1 MERVQKA
8 IEEMTKEVKELPSK
22 LKKEQ
27 VEGLL
32 DVFLQ
37 KRRVFVTGAGRS
49 RLIGRAFAMRLMHL
63 DFNVYVIG
71 ETTTP
76 SLKSEDILLAISGSG
91 ETTIIVTASK
101 MAKDTGSTIVALTSH
116 KDSTL
121 GKLADLI
128 IEIPGR
134 TKMEEEKSYISR
146 QIKGKYA
153 PLTPMG
159 TLFEVS
165 TFLFLEG
172 VISELM
178 ARTGKTEEDM
188 RERHATIE

>member
-63 DFNVYVIG
+63 DFSVYVIG

-76 SLKSEDILLAISGSG
+76 SLKSKDILLAISGSG
-91 ETTIIVTASK
+91 ETTIIVTAAK

-153 PLTPMG
+153 PLTPLG
-159 TLFEVS
+159 TIFEVS

>member
-1 MERVQKA
+1 MERVQQA

-63 DFNVYVIG
+63 DFSVYVIG

-76 SLKSEDILLAISGSG
+76 SLKSKDILLAISGSG

-153 PLTPMG
+153 PLTPLG
-159 TLFEVS
+159 TIFEVS

-172 VISELM
+172 VVSELM